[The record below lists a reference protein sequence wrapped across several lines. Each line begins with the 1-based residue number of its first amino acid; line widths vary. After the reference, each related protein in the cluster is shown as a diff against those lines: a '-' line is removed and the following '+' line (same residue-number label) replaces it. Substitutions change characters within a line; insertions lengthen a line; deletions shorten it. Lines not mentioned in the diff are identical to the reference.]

1 MTKKQTQPSSEPAI
15 PAAAYAAGLV
25 YIGQNNAHISG
36 LPARDLSPE
45 EVALL
50 SPEQVDVCLKSN
62 LYEVNNES

>member
-1 MTKKQTQPSSEPAI
+1 MSRKQAPPNSEPAI

-25 YIGQNNAHISG
+25 YIGQNGAHISG
-36 LPARDLSPE
+36 LPARDLSPD